1 MPAKSKILN
10 VLRQDEQLL
19 RSLLKELPINEII
32 ARLLMNRGIRTPADA
47 AVFLDAGLDKLCDP
61 FLLPDMGRAV
71 ALVRQSAA
79 EKRKVMIFGDY
90 DVDGVTAVSLL
101 KERLSAMGMEV
112 YSSLPHRI
120 KQGYGLNTN
129 AVKEAL
135 ERKVGLFIT
144 ADCGIN
150 SVKEVGELRKKGIE
164 VVVTDHHEPGED
176 PVSCASALLNPKVKD
191 CGYPFRELA
200 GVGVA
205 YKFCQALAQDR
216 LENELDLVCLGTI
229 ADVVPLNGE
238 NRIMVRHGLKR
249 LGETKRAGL
258 KALMKISGLSG
269 KKLSSHSVGFILGPR
284 INASGRM
291 ASADIS
297 LSLLS
302 CDDETQADSLAREI
316 ESFNRNR
323 QRVESGIMEEA
334 QALINSEVNFKEQ
347 NVIVVAKE
355 GWHHGVLGIVAAK
368 LTDRF
373 HRPTILISMGD
384 KFCKGSGRSIRS
396 FHLFNALCEC
406 GDFLD
411 DFGGHSHAAGLVI
424 SRENILNFRDKI
436 NDFAR
441 SALSVEDLLPALDV
455 DMQLSLSAVTA
466 RLVNELRALEPF
478 GAGNP
483 EPLFLVRGLSL
494 KGSPR
499 LLKKDTLKFWATDGS
514 VTLPAIGFGM
524 GFLLASLENC
534 DSFDLICRPEIDEW
548 YGDDSVILHIK
559 DIIFR

>member
-1 MPAKSKILN
+1 MRILN
-10 VLRQDEQLL
+10 VLKQDEKLL
-19 RSLLKELPINEII
+19 LTLLKELPINEII
-32 ARLLMNRGIRTPADA
+32 ARLLINRGVTAPADA

-61 FLLPDMGRAV
+61 FLMPEMGKAV
-71 ALVRQSAA
+71 ELVRRAA
-79 EKRKVMIFGDY
+79 SERRKVMIFGDY

-101 KERLSAMGMEV
+101 QERLRAMGMEV

-120 KQGYGLNTN
+120 KEGYGLNAN
-129 AVKEAL
+129 AVKEAV
-135 ERKVGLFIT
+135 EKRAGLFIT

-150 SVKEVGELRKKGIE
+150 SRGEVAELRKNGIE
-164 VVVTDHHEPGED
+164 VIVTDHHEPGEEK
-176 PVSCASALLNPKVKD
+176 VSCASALLNPKVKG

-205 YKFCQALAQDR
+205 YKLCQALARDR
-216 LENELDLVCLGTI
+216 LEKDLDLVCLGTI

-238 NRIMVRHGLKR
+238 NRILVRHGLKQLSSTGR
-249 LGETKRAGL
+249 SGL
-258 KALMKISGLSG
+258 KALMRVSGLTG
-269 KKLSSHSVGFILGPR
+269 KQLTSHSVGFILGPR

-297 LSLLS
+297 LDLLS
-302 CDDETQADSLAREI
+302 CEDEIQADSLAREI

-323 QRVESGIMEEA
+323 QRVESCIMEEA
-334 QALINSEVNFKEQ
+334 QALIDSEVNFKEQ

-373 HRPTILISMGD
+373 NRPTILISMGD

-424 SRENILNFRDKI
+424 SRDNILDFRRRI

-441 SALSVEDLLPALDV
+441 ASLSIEDLMPAIDV
-455 DMQLSLSAVTA
+455 DMQLPLSAATA
-466 RLVNELRALEPF
+466 ELCAGLRAMEPF

-483 EPLFLVRGLSL
+483 EPLFLIRGLSL
-494 KGSPR
+494 KGAPR
-499 LLKKDTLKFWATDGS
+499 LLRKDTLKFWATDGS
-514 VTLPAIGFGM
+514 LTLPAIGFGM
-524 GFLLASLENC
+524 GSLLVSLESC
-534 DSFDLICRPEIDEW
+534 DTFDLVCRPQIDEW
-548 YGDDSVILHIK
+548 YGEDSVILHVK
-559 DIIFR
+559 EIIFC

>member
-1 MPAKSKILN
+1 MRILN
-10 VLRQDEQLL
+10 VLKQDEKLL
-19 RSLLKELPINEII
+19 LSLLKELPINEII
-32 ARLLMNRGIRTPADA
+32 ARLLINRGVTAPADA

-61 FLLPDMGRAV
+61 FLMPEMGKAV
-71 ALVRQSAA
+71 ELVRRAA
-79 EKRKVMIFGDY
+79 SERRKVMIFGDY

-101 KERLSAMGMEV
+101 KERLRAMGMEV

-120 KQGYGLNTN
+120 KEGYGLNAN
-129 AVKEAL
+129 AVKEAV
-135 ERKVGLFIT
+135 EKRAGLFIT

-150 SVKEVGELRKKGIE
+150 SCGEVAELRKNGIE
-164 VVVTDHHEPGED
+164 VIVTDHHEPGEEQ
-176 PVSCASALLNPKVKD
+176 VSCASALLNPKVKG

-205 YKFCQALAQDR
+205 YKLCQALARDR
-216 LENELDLVCLGTI
+216 LEKDLDLVCLGTI

-238 NRIMVRHGLKR
+238 NRILVRHGLKR
-249 LGETKRAGL
+249 RSSTGRSGL
-258 KALMKISGLSG
+258 KALMRVSGLSG
-269 KKLSSHSVGFILGPR
+269 KQLTSHSVGFILGPR

-297 LSLLS
+297 LDLLS
-302 CDDETQADSLAREI
+302 CEDEIQADSLAREI

-323 QRVESGIMEEA
+323 QRVESCIMEEA
-334 QALINSEVNFKEQ
+334 QALIDSEVNFKEQ

-373 HRPTILISMGD
+373 NRPTILISMGD

-424 SRENILNFRDKI
+424 SRDNILDFRRKI

-441 SALSVEDLLPALDV
+441 ASLSIEDLMPTIDV
-455 DMQLSLSAVTA
+455 DMQLPLSAATA
-466 RLVNELRALEPF
+466 ELCAGLRAMEPF

-483 EPLFLVRGLSL
+483 EPLFLIRGLSL

-499 LLKKDTLKFWATDGS
+499 LLRKDTLKFWATDGS
-514 VTLPAIGFGM
+514 LTLPAIGFGM
-524 GFLLASLENC
+524 GSLLAGLESC
-534 DSFDLICRPEIDEW
+534 DTFDLVCRPQIDEW
-548 YGDDSVILHIK
+548 YGDDSVILHVK
-559 DIIFR
+559 EIIFC

>member
-1 MPAKSKILN
+1 MRILN
-10 VLRQDEQLL
+10 VLKQDEKLL
-19 RSLLKELPINEII
+19 LTLLKELPINEII
-32 ARLLMNRGIRTPADA
+32 ARLLINRGVTAPADA

-61 FLLPDMGRAV
+61 FLMPEMGKAV
-71 ALVRQSAA
+71 ELVRRAA
-79 EKRKVMIFGDY
+79 SERRKVMIFGDY
-90 DVDGVTAVSLL
+90 DVDGVTAVSLVQ
-101 KERLSAMGMEV
+101 ERMRAMGMEV

-120 KQGYGLNTN
+120 KEGYGLNAN
-129 AVKEAL
+129 AVKEAV
-135 ERKVGLFIT
+135 EKRVGLFIT

-150 SVKEVGELRKKGIE
+150 SRGEVAELRKNGIE
-164 VVVTDHHEPGED
+164 VIVTDHHEPGEEK
-176 PVSCASALLNPKVKD
+176 VSCASALLNPKVKG

-205 YKFCQALAQDR
+205 YKLCQALARDR
-216 LENELDLVCLGTI
+216 LEKDLDLVCLGTI

-238 NRIMVRHGLKR
+238 NRILVRHGLKR
-249 LGETKRAGL
+249 LSSTGRSGL
-258 KALMKISGLSG
+258 KALMRVSGLSG
-269 KKLSSHSVGFILGPR
+269 KQLTSHSVGFILGPR

-297 LSLLS
+297 LDLLS
-302 CDDETQADSLAREI
+302 CEDEIQADSLAREI

-323 QRVESGIMEEA
+323 QRVESCIMEEA
-334 QALINSEVNFKEQ
+334 QALIDSEVNFKEQ

-373 HRPTILISMGD
+373 NRPTILISMGD

-424 SRENILNFRDKI
+424 SRDNILDFRRRI

-441 SALSVEDLLPALDV
+441 ASLSIEDLMPAIDV
-455 DMQLSLSAVTA
+455 DMQLPLSAATA
-466 RLVNELRALEPF
+466 ELCAGLRAMEPF

-483 EPLFLVRGLSL
+483 EPLFLIRGLSL
-494 KGSPR
+494 KGAPR
-499 LLKKDTLKFWATDGS
+499 LLRKDTLKFWVTDGS
-514 VTLPAIGFGM
+514 LTLPAIGFGM
-524 GFLLASLENC
+524 GSLLASLESC
-534 DSFDLICRPEIDEW
+534 DTFDLVCRPEIDEW
-548 YGDDSVILHIK
+548 YGEDSVILHVK
-559 DIIFR
+559 EIIFC

>member
-1 MPAKSKILN
+1 MRILN
-10 VLRQDEQLL
+10 VLKQDEKLL
-19 RSLLKELPINEII
+19 STLLQELPINEII
-32 ARLLMNRGIRTPADA
+32 ARLLINRGVTAPADA

-61 FLLPDMGRAV
+61 FLMPEMGKAV
-71 ALVRQSAA
+71 ELVRRAA
-79 EKRKVMIFGDY
+79 SERRKVMIFGDY

-101 KERLSAMGMEV
+101 QERLRVMGMEV

-120 KQGYGLNTN
+120 KDGYGLNAN
-129 AVKEAL
+129 AVKEAV
-135 ERKVGLFIT
+135 EKRAGLFIT
-144 ADCGIN
+144 VDCGIN
-150 SVKEVGELRKKGIE
+150 SRGEVAELRNNGIE
-164 VVVTDHHEPGED
+164 VIVTDHHEPGGEK
-176 PVSCASALLNPKVKD
+176 VSCASALLNPKVKGS
-191 CGYPFRELA
+191 GYPFRELA

-205 YKFCQALAQDR
+205 YKLCQALARDR
-216 LENELDLVCLGTI
+216 LEKDLDLVCLGTI

-238 NRIMVRHGLKR
+238 NRILVRHGLKR
-249 LGETKRAGL
+249 LSSTGRLGL
-258 KALMKISGLSG
+258 KALMRVSGLSG
-269 KKLSSHSVGFILGPR
+269 KQLTSHSVGFILGPR

-297 LSLLS
+297 LDLLS
-302 CDDETQADSLAREI
+302 CEDEIQADSLAREI

-323 QRVESGIMEEA
+323 QRVESCIMEEA
-334 QALINSEVNFKEQ
+334 QALIDSEVNFKEQ

-373 HRPTILISMGD
+373 NRPTILISMGD

-424 SRENILNFRDKI
+424 SRDNILDFRKRI

-441 SALSVEDLLPALDV
+441 ASLNIEDLMPAIDV
-455 DMQLSLSAVTA
+455 DMQLPLSAATA
-466 RLVNELRALEPF
+466 ELCAGLRAMEPF

-483 EPLFLVRGLSL
+483 EPLFLIRGLSL
-494 KGSPR
+494 KGAPR
-499 LLKKDTLKFWATDGS
+499 LLRKDTLKFWATDGS
-514 VTLPAIGFGM
+514 NTLPAIGFGM
-524 GFLLASLENC
+524 GSLLASLESC
-534 DSFDLICRPEIDEW
+534 DTFDLVCRPQIDEW
-548 YGDDSVILHIK
+548 YGEDSVILHVKEIV
-559 DIIFR
+559 FC

>member
-1 MPAKSKILN
+1 MRILN
-10 VLRQDEQLL
+10 VLKQDEKLL
-19 RSLLKELPINEII
+19 LTLLKELPINEII
-32 ARLLMNRGIRTPADA
+32 ARLLINRGVTAPADA
-47 AVFLDAGLDKLCDP
+47 EVFLDAGLDKLCDP
-61 FLLPDMGRAV
+61 FLMPEMGKAV
-71 ALVRQSAA
+71 ELVRRAA
-79 EKRKVMIFGDY
+79 SEKRKVMIFGDY

-101 KERLSAMGMEV
+101 KERLRAMGMEV

-120 KQGYGLNTN
+120 KEGYGLNAN
-129 AVKEAL
+129 AVKEAV
-135 ERKVGLFIT
+135 EKRAGLFIT

-150 SVKEVGELRKKGIE
+150 SCGEVAELRKNGIE
-164 VVVTDHHEPGED
+164 VIVTDHHEPGEEQ
-176 PVSCASALLNPKVKD
+176 VSCASALLNPKVKG

-205 YKFCQALAQDR
+205 YKLCQALARDR
-216 LENELDLVCLGTI
+216 LEKDLDLVCLGTI

-238 NRIMVRHGLKR
+238 NRILVRHGLKR
-249 LGETKRAGL
+249 LSSTGRSGL
-258 KALMKISGLSG
+258 KALMRVSGLSG
-269 KKLSSHSVGFILGPR
+269 KQLTSHSVGFILGPR

-297 LSLLS
+297 LDLLS
-302 CDDETQADSLAREI
+302 CEDEIQADSLAREI

-323 QRVESGIMEEA
+323 QRVESCIMEEA
-334 QALINSEVNFKEQ
+334 QALIDSEVNFKEQ

-373 HRPTILISMGD
+373 NRPTILISMGD

-424 SRENILNFRDKI
+424 SRDNILDFRRKI

-441 SALSVEDLLPALDV
+441 ASLSIEDLMPTIDV
-455 DMQLSLSAVTA
+455 DMQLPLSAATA
-466 RLVNELRALEPF
+466 ELCAGLRAMEPF

-483 EPLFLVRGLSL
+483 EPLFLIRELSL

-499 LLKKDTLKFWATDGS
+499 LLRKDTLKFWATDGS
-514 VTLPAIGFGM
+514 RTLPAIGFGM
-524 GFLLASLENC
+524 GSLLAGLESC
-534 DSFDLICRPEIDEW
+534 DTFDLVCRPQIDEW
-548 YGDDSVILHIK
+548 YGDDSVILHVK
-559 DIIFR
+559 EIIFC